1 MVRRTVSHMSS
12 REFLR
17 NSPDQLSALADR
29 IAIDGFASHAPE
41 AILLADLLDREG
53 FHDVAIDVVRDES
66 QSAIARER
74 AFGILHGI
82 ALQAPL
88 QSHLVAA

>member
-1 MVRRTVSHMSS
+1 MSS
-12 REFLR
+12 VEALR
-17 NSPDQLSALADR
+17 NSADQLSVLADG
-29 IAIDGFASHAPE
+29 IAIDGFASHATE
-41 AILLADLLDREG
+41 AICLADLLDREG

-82 ALQAPL
+82 ALEAPR
-88 QSHLVAA
+88 QSQPVAA